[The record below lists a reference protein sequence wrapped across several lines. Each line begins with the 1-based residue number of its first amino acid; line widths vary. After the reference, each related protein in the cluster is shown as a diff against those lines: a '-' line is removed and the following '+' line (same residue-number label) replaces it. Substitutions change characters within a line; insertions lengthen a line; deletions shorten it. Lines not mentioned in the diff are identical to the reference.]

1 MTQKA
6 SNYLI
11 GGVAQVWVVDP
22 AAKSV
27 TLFYLDR
34 APVTYMGNDVITDIL
49 LPKLSIALDR
59 IF

>member
-6 SNYLI
+6 SNYLS
-11 GGVAQVWVVDP
+11 GGVLQVWVVDP

-27 TLFYLDR
+27 TVFYLDR
-34 APVTYMGNDVITDIL
+34 VHRTYLGDSAIEDAL
-49 LPKLSIALDR
+49 FPELSVALDR